1 MTNTTSKKSL
11 DKQKQINYNK
21 YRTKQKERGKEQ
33 MNNTVQTALDA
44 IGMTTI
50 GRYASRIR
58 GRRNW
63 SVRIE
68 ANRNVAFVGGYG
80 LMKSRGMLR
89 EYLKTIAKY
98 GITWIEFT
106 YKKDFTAFVEALE
119 KEGMT
124 IIWVQ

>member
-1 MTNTTSKKSL
+1 
-11 DKQKQINYNK
+11 
-21 YRTKQKERGKEQ
+21 
-33 MNNTVQTALDA
+33 MNETVAMALDA